1 VVRKLGRRSLLVGLF
16 RLGRFRAD
24 GLDQFEGSVTAFL
37 NSLAPLLGFAL
48 VRALLMLLHGEVR
61 AAADDLLLTAV
72 VLLGPLVISEK
83 LAAVWNV
90 GGAWLKFAVV
100 LNWCQWTLPVVLFVC
115 LLVSAFLVAAGW
127 GEDMAVL
134 AAAGVVLV
142 YGLSLHWFLARRA
155 LGLGAGR
162 AALLVLAM
170 NLGTGLLAIGPRL
183 LADGGMPG

>member
-1 VVRKLGRRSLLVGLF
+1 
-16 RLGRFRAD
+16 
-24 GLDQFEGSVTAFL
+24 
-37 NSLAPLLGFAL
+37 
-48 VRALLMLLHGEVR
+48 
-61 AAADDLLLTAV
+61 
-72 VLLGPLVISEK
+72 
-83 LAAVWNV
+83 
-90 GGAWLKFAVV
+90 VV

-162 AALLVLAM
+162 AVLLVLAM